1 MRFIILTVL
10 SAYIIL
16 AVFARPFPSRLNG
29 EELWGRD
36 SSSCDGQ
43 TMKTCATALA
53 PSVATCGLA
62 AAQGELGQFKV
73 FSIANVVNDAACIGA
88 AVELGKDLD
97 ASSSK
102 PNTSP
107 AFFLY
112 GLCEEIWKR
121 SENIGT

>member
-10 SAYIIL
+10 SAYIVL

-29 EELWGRD
+29 EELWERD

-62 AAQGELGQFKV
+62 AAQGELD
-73 FSIANVVNDAACIGA
+73 VVNDAACIGA
-88 AVELGKDLD
+88 AVELGKDLVSYRCAQD
-97 ASSSK
+97 AASSK
-102 PNTSP
+102 QTTSP